1 MKIELKEKKAEFKD
15 LEKYIERISNIFKCE
30 DAKNAKKRFKMF
42 LNSIQTLP
50 KTIASFIKRLSKYFE
65 KAINHITHD
74 FLPNT
79 NNLLERF
86 YRFSLPKPMKKRY
99 KTDKELEL
107 QIELQK
113 IRWTKRNVRLKS

>member
-1 MKIELKEKKAEFKD
+1 MILKMQ
-15 LEKYIERISNIFKCE
+15 
-30 DAKNAKKRFKMF
+30 KRFKMF

-65 KAINHITHD
+65 RAIKHITHD
-74 FLPNT
+74 FFPNT

-86 YRFSLPKPMKKRY
+86 YRFILPKPMKKKYRN
-99 KTDKELEL
+99 DKGLEL

-113 IRWTKRNVRLKS
+113 IRWTKMNVD